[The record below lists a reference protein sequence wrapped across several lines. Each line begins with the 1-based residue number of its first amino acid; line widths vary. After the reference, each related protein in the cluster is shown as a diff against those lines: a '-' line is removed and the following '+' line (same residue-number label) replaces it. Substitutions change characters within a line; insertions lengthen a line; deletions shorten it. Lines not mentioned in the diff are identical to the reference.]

1 MITIT
6 DGNGKVTIEF
16 DPYIDSR
23 IKQIKHKASVSDI
36 VYEEFDGD
44 TIVFLYY
51 LDGSKT
57 DLHWQVHYPEHL
69 ADNSVEWGIEI
80 DGVKATSNLDL
91 FNKLEAIF

>member
-6 DGNGKVTIEF
+6 SHTDKVTIEF
-16 DPYIDSR
+16 NPYIDSR
-23 IKQIKHKASVSDI
+23 IKQSKHKAAVTDI
-36 VYEEFDGD
+36 IYEQMDGD

-51 LDGSKT
+51 VDGSKT
-57 DLHWQVHYPEHL
+57 DLHWQVHYPEYL
-69 ADNSVEWGIEI
+69 EDNSVEWGIEV